1 MINVD
6 VVAVIVARGGS
17 KRIPN
22 KNILPINGVSL
33 LERKID
39 TLKQCPSISRVVV
52 GSEDVTILELAKA
65 RGAEVVKRP
74 DYYCDEARASANDMI
89 GNMCSLISAD
99 IVVWAH
105 CTNPL
110 VSVDT
115 YESAVNAFFEAEQ
128 EGYDSLLSVYELK
141 EHLWDSNFQVLN
153 YNPYAERHT
162 LASELEPLYAQDGAI
177 FIQRH
182 KNMLKNSYFFGAKP
196 KHFIMP
202 VEEVF
207 DINFPVEFKIAEIL
221 LSRCEDE

>member
-1 MINVD
+1 MD

-22 KNILPINGVSL
+22 KNILPINGISL

-52 GSEDVTILELAKA
+52 GSEDERILELAKN

-74 DYYCDEARASANDMI
+74 DYYCDESKASANDMI

-99 IVVWAH
+99 VVVWAH

-115 YESAVNAFFEAEQ
+115 YENAIKSFFEAES

-141 EHLWDSNFQVLN
+141 EHLWDSNFEVLN
-153 YNPYAERHT
+153 YDPYAERHT
-162 LASELEPLYAQDGAI
+162 LASELDPLYAQDGAI

-182 KNMLKNSYFFGAKP
+182 ENMLRNGYFFGSKP
-196 KHFIMP
+196 KHFVMP

-221 LSRCEDE
+221 LSTLEND

>member
-1 MINVD
+1 MD

-65 RGAEVVKRP
+65 RGVEVVKRP

-99 IVVWAH
+99 VVVWAH

-115 YESAVNAFFEAEQ
+115 YESAVNAF
-128 EGYDSLLSVYELK
+128 LR
-141 EHLWDSNFQVLN
+141 LN
-153 YNPYAERHT
+153 KKGTT
-162 LASELEPLYAQDGAI
+162 LCY
-177 FIQRH
+177 RYM
-182 KNMLKNSYFFGAKP
+182 N
-196 KHFIMP
+196 
-202 VEEVF
+202 
-207 DINFPVEFKIAEIL
+207 
-221 LSRCEDE
+221 